1 MCIFLNEKK
10 VSAVIFDID
19 GVLLDSLKIWKLI
32 GARYLESLGIEPEE
46 DLDRI
51 LFPMSMEQGAAYL
64 KDHYSV
70 PKDTEEI
77 LKGIESLLK
86 DFYFFEVPAKPGA
99 SELISFFSKEGIP
112 LAAAT
117 SSPRE
122 HVTKALERNGIF
134 FHPDRIFTNSEVGE
148 SKHSRKIYDIASQS
162 MGASSEETLV
172 IEDSLY
178 ALKTAK
184 AAGYITAGIYDP
196 DGESDQNGIKNEADI
211 YLLSLPQIYPYIKSK
226 RRQL

>member
-46 DLDRI
+46 ELDRI

-99 SELISFFSKEGIP
+99 SELISFFSKDGIP

-226 RRQL
+226 RRQI

>member
-46 DLDRI
+46 DLDRT